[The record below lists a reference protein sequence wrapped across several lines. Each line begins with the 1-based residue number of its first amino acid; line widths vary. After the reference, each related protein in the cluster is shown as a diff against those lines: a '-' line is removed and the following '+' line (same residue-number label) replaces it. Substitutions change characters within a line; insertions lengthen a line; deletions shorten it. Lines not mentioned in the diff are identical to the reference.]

1 MVKRIAKKFSLGKL
15 AFLTIFLTIIFL
27 LVLFYSHI
35 LNPTSIKKTTFS
47 SYRNNI
53 NYQVFLRNNNFI
65 SKPSLGMNQAYIASM
80 VDSIHVSF
88 GQTATFQKMT
98 SFRYD
103 YTIYAKLSAVYPTE
117 NGEEEIWSQ
126 VYPLKVQDTKSVREK
141 MLSIT
146 DQVSISYW
154 DYQAVVNNFKNTYHL
169 KVDATLDIIMD
180 VRYEYQNQEAKSS
193 SLLLSIPMNQ
203 EVFKIT
209 TDYKK
214 EDSVVQTEKV
224 SNMTIPAFV
233 VLFFLVVIGLSDIF
247 ACTLLFVKLLQLYS
261 ITEYERMKQK
271 IKKDY
276 GSIIVDVDNAID
288 FSNFT
293 IFEIKSIEELVDL
306 EEELRIPILFYEK
319 KKARICYFVIIKDH
333 YMYRFTLRDMEQEI
347 I

>member
-141 MLSIT
+141 MLSIA

-180 VRYEYQNQEAKSS
+180 VHYEYQNQEDQVKAEIETTTTEIEQLNYRIQSLRKNTSDLKSQ
-193 SLLLSIPMNQ
+193 LLS
-203 EVFKIT
+203 
-209 TDYKK
+209 KK
-214 EDSVVQTEKV
+214 SEIESRSANLVQKRKNAENK
-224 SNMTIPAFV
+224 AE
-233 VLFFLVVIGLSDIF
+233 
-247 ACTLLFVKLLQLYS
+247 QLKDQ
-261 ITEYERMKQK
+261 INLANQK
-271 IKKDY
+271 IKK
-276 GSIIVDVDNAID
+276 VD
-288 FSNFT
+288 S
-293 IFEIKSIEELVDL
+293 ELEEL
-306 EEELRIPILFYEK
+306 EEREKICKSLFESLQQPIPSIQRI
-319 KKARICYFVIIKDH
+319 
-333 YMYRFTLRDMEQEI
+333 FTMK
-347 I
+347 